1 MSSKQQSLANQN
13 VMNLMQEPSKPSN
26 SNRPFA
32 MPESTPTLCGQCDA
46 MLDVFLSKNSNINT
60 GVEELIEQFKE
71 EAKICKDCTFISAVS
86 LEKFKDKIA
95 EKKAAQL
102 ANAMSVENVV
112 GAQANLGGEIDMS
125 QENVAGNPGPQVNPD
140 NTDKMMTEEE
150 LAKLVFP
157 DEMDEKNKLKDLEVE
172 KEEDSQKLE
181 SKQDT
186 SEEELDGEKEEQLI
200 EEFPLVKEP
209 SIIDRLKSENVVHF
223 PDIGDPN
230 YKFSFYLMIQMPII
244 LKELKNIT
252 LLINTRVDDT
262 DIPPADKSIYT
273 SYVKRV
279 ALDTTNLVSTYYTD
293 TESYKGVLKDVLAD
307 VLSILEI
314 TQEISNYASQPS
326 PSELPKSSAIPEMIK
341 GKKKDLLLSLDIQG
355 LIDAIFSPESYPYV
369 YKEVYILIINIKFL
383 FDFLDKIIGSIDN
396 SQLVEMYRRNFLV
409 MNKAFKIEKPITD
422 FVIDYMKLQDIPKCL
437 DGTAN
442 PTINFFDKKIEE
454 SNARDIFAFFIGNM
468 IPRLSSQGCQIFPIS
483 LESSIKTPF
492 PSYIFIIKTQNPNLY
507 YNTRDKIYFALRNL
521 CVFLNTGYGI
531 NSCMMLEKITKDSFA
546 FGSFFPKSLCI
557 EDEELCFF
565 ADCYDSKTDIIIDT
579 QIIFEILSGN
589 SSTIESNFAN
599 IDRLTE
605 SAKKLLPYKAFNDF
619 LVAIYKWKLDNT
631 NKDNGL
637 TVTVSPAVEILSP
650 ETLLSIKTANELEQ
664 LRYFLL
670 YELPFSSESNL
681 TYNGLIDIFTNI
693 LNKFDDIEIIN
704 WGGRVAS
711 LYFWSFKILK
721 QVSFDCG
728 FLKDRDLKLY
738 TNNPKNQI
746 FMMYV
751 LEYLE
756 AIKKIVS
763 TSISPEIDCT
773 IMDGTQFIITDDK
786 KSVERMSSAAMA
798 KRDIALSA
806 ITCEYTT
813 VVKGTTAEG
822 GMAVEGAINNIKFE
836 SVLDPL
842 DVVSKSKI
850 LEKIFYEIDLPFLP
864 EYKPFFIIESEVN
877 EVVYATPLTFWVDIT
892 AMLLEPRAKSDK
904 DCLRLFDFGIIILDR
919 YFGIDINTQNKEAA
933 RASNASVKLLLDFFD
948 RYFEPQITS
957 YCSRNPVIPDISS
970 SRIVQE
976 IKSGTITYKDQLVAV
991 TRGVIM
997 DILQNIPIEVINA
1010 KIQELINGFAALPG
1024 TCYSKTYNPNDP
1036 FTSGLYTFL
1045 AGKMRL
1051 VEKLYEKTEEEIEG
1065 DFETAV
1071 DTLFDDTAEKLGVSQ
1086 AIVDS
1091 IIAQFKINCGLSQ
1104 AKQNKKFFIKGS
1116 KEEGS
1121 KEEASGEEGMVL
1133 AGEGVSGGP
1142 SGGSTTFQISNERRY
1157 KTRKNKKTVK
1167 KFIKTRRNKKSVKKN
1182 TRKNKKNQKNVRKS
1196 KKTE

>member
-46 MLDVFLSKNSNINT
+46 MLDDFLSKNSNINT
-60 GVEELIEQFKE
+60 GVEELIRQFKE

-112 GAQANLGGEIDMS
+112 GAQ
-125 QENVAGNPGPQVNPD
+125 VNPGDQVNPD

-157 DEMDEKNKLKDLEVE
+157 DEMKPTEELNKLEVE

-181 SKQDT
+181 NKQDT

-341 GKKKDLLLSLDIQG
+341 GKKKDLLLSPDIQR
-355 LIDAIFSPESYPYV
+355 LIDAISSPESYPYV
-369 YKEVYILIINIKFL
+369 YKEAYILIINIKFL
-383 FDFLDKIIGSIDN
+383 FDFLDKITGPTDN
-396 SQLVEMYRRNFLV
+396 SQLVEIYKINFLV

-442 PTINFFDKKIEE
+442 PTINFFDKNLGE
-454 SNARDIFAFFIGNM
+454 SNARDIFAFFLGNM

-670 YELPFSSESNL
+670 YELPFSSEINL

-813 VVKGTTAEG
+813 TVKTGAVEG
-822 GMAVEGAINNIKFE
+822 GMAVEGATNNIKFE

-864 EYKPFFIIESEVN
+864 EYKPFFIYESEVN
-877 EVVYATPLTFWVDIT
+877 KVVYATPLTFWVDIT

-991 TRGVIM
+991 TRGLIM
-997 DILQNIPIEVINA
+997 DILKIPIEVINP

-1051 VEKLYEKTEEEIEG
+1051 VQELYEKTEEKTEG

-1071 DTLFDDTAEKLGVSQ
+1071 DTLFDDTAEKLGVSL

-1116 KEEGS
+1116 KEE
-1121 KEEASGEEGMVL
+1121 ASGEEGMVL
-1133 AGEGVSGGP
+1133 AGEGASGGP
-1142 SGGSTTFQISNERRY
+1142 SGGSTTLHFSNEKRS
-1157 KTRKNKKTVK
+1157 KTRRNKKTVK

-1182 TRKNKKNQKNVRKS
+1182 TRKNKKNRKIVRKS